1 MYTHR
6 QPYNTIPNLGDIF
19 SNFTSKPILPHVQQ
33 YMMKVY
39 GTVAFTLV
47 AAFVGCLVDIE
58 YQLCGVMTTVLEFVA
73 IFYLLLSRHTID
85 TITTRFAVLL
95 GVGFLSGVSL
105 GTLVEFTLQLDPSI
119 VATSTMMTALIFAAI
134 SFIALRSPTTYWLF
148 LQSIITMTAL
158 GLLVFSIMPFFFPS
172 MYYIVNVISFI
183 MVRRPPLCY
192 ILLSYAAQTSHLLVH
207 ARPSTVLHVCT
218 VPHKPSDVPC

>member
-1 MYTHR
+1 MSGRYRVSTLWCYGTYIQLTVTYCVRVCRQVHVHTYTHT
-6 QPYNTIPNLGDIF
+6 Q
-19 SNFTSKPILPHVQQ
+19 
-33 YMMKVY
+33 
-39 GTVAFTLV
+39 
-47 AAFVGCLVDIE
+47 
-58 YQLCGVMTTVLEFVA
+58 TTVLEFVA